1 MSTSHLP
8 AATRLAEMAEITE
21 IKALRPAPA
30 LTIEVASGVGRG
42 PTKIAA
48 FDGALR
54 QAGVHNFNLIYLSS
68 VVPPG
73 SVITPLEEGAAATP
87 VGEWGDRLYV
97 VMASERVDE
106 PGKEAWAGVGWV
118 QQEGSNKGLFV
129 EHEGNSEAQVRRD
142 IAESLRSLCEGRPE
156 TFGPVQSV
164 VRGAVCENE
173 DDAVCALV
181 VAVFESAS
189 WKGDLI
195 DLSGNSEN

>member
-1 MSTSHLP
+1 VSLSHQS
-8 AATRLAEMAEITE
+8 AATNLASVTH
-21 IKALRPAPA
+21 LRPAPA
-30 LTIEVASGVGRG
+30 LNIEVASGVGLG

-73 SVITPLEEGAAATP
+73 SIITPLVEGKAATP
-87 VGEWGDRLYV
+87 PGNWGDRLYV

-106 PGKEAWAGVGWV
+106 IGQEAWAGVGWV
-118 QQEGSNKGLFV
+118 QQEGSSKGLFV
-129 EHEGNSEAQVRRD
+129 EHEGHSEAQVRRD

-164 VRGAVCENE
+164 VRGATCTTEGE
-173 DDAVCALV
+173 AVCALV
-181 VAVFESAS
+181 VAVFESAP
-189 WKGDLI
+189 WKGELI
-195 DLSGNSEN
+195 DLSAN

>member
-1 MSTSHLP
+1 MSTSHHP
-8 AATRLAEMAEITE
+8 TRLAEIAN
-21 IKALRPAPA
+21 LRPAPA

-54 QAGVHNFNLIYLSS
+54 EAGVHNFNLLYLSS

-73 SVITPLEEGAAATP
+73 SVITPLHEGKAAAP
-87 VGEWGDRLYV
+87 AGGWGDKLYV
-97 VMASERVDE
+97 VMASERVDQ
-106 PGKEAWAGVGWV
+106 PGMEAWAGVGWV

-142 IAESLRSLCEGRPE
+142 IRESLRSLCEGRPE

-164 VRGAVCENE
+164 VRGAVCEDAE
-173 DDAVCALV
+173 EAVCALV
-181 VAVFESAS
+181 VAVFESS
-189 WKGDLI
+189 PWKGDVI
-195 DLSGNSEN
+195 DLSGN